1 MAEPTQLKSRRA
13 QIALLASLLV
23 AVGATAGLGLVNSAS
38 RQPDVRAA
46 ARNAGC
52 SAEEKFESQ
61 GQRHLEGAEEFD
73 DYNSSPA
80 TSGPHAQQPAA
91 WGPYGDETVPE
102 RVLVHNLEHGGVV
115 IHTKG
120 LDRAQSTQVDE
131 LADSYRDGV
140 VSQVNPEIDSSVVIT
155 AWTRKIECRQFDSA
169 VVDSFIRQWCGRG
182 PEKIASCVKG

>member
-1 MAEPTQLKSRRA
+1 MAESAQLKSRRA
-13 QIALLASLLV
+13 QIALLTTLLV
-23 AVGATAGLGLVNSAS
+23 AVCATAGLGFVNSAS
-38 RQPDVRAA
+38 RESDARAA

-52 SAEEKFESQ
+52 GTEEKFVSQ
-61 GQRHLEGAEEFD
+61 GQRHLEGAEVFN

-120 LDRAQSTQVDE
+120 LDRAQSAQVDG
-131 LADSYRDGV
+131 LAGSYRDGV
-140 VSQVNPEIDSSVVIT
+140 VSHVNPDIDSPVVIT
-155 AWTRKIECRQFDSA
+155 AWTRKVECRQFDAS
-169 VVDSFIRQWCGRG
+169 VVDAFIQQWCGRG
-182 PEKIASCVKG
+182 PEKIASCMKR